1 MLAIALAV
9 GSSFAWGISGFLGGV
24 KSRSVPLLQ
33 VLLVSQGAA
42 LLLLGAV
49 VLASGEGPPS
59 GRFLLYAAVAG
70 VAETVAIAA
79 LYRGLAVG
87 VMSVVAPV
95 AATAPVV
102 PVAVGM
108 VLGETP
114 GPIQGAGVALAI
126 LGIVLTSGQRG
137 EGAEAKV
144 GPSVVF
150 GLLAA
155 LGFGGFYVAMD
166 AASEGGQIPWTLLM
180 ARITSVAVFAA
191 AVAAT
196 RPRIGVRSADVPVI
210 ALIGVLIIAG
220 DAMYAVASTRGLLT
234 VVAVLGELYTLVTL
248 ALARIYLDERLE
260 QRRQQLGIATS
271 LLGVLAVAAAST
283 PR

>member
-1 MLAIALAV
+1 MLAITLAI

-24 KSRSVPLLQ
+24 KSRSVPLLS

-42 LLLLGAV
+42 LILLSAIVIAL
-49 VLASGEGPPS
+49 GEGPPS
-59 GRFLLYAAVAG
+59 GRFLLYAAIAG
-70 VAETVAIAA
+70 LSETVGIAA
-79 LYRGLAVG
+79 LYRGLASG
-87 VMSVVAPV
+87 VMSIVAPV
-95 AATAPVV
+95 AATAPVI

-114 GPIQGAGVALAI
+114 GPIQGVGVGLAI

-137 EGAEAKV
+137 SGDGAKV
-144 GPSVVF
+144 GASVMF

-191 AVAAT
+191 AIVVA
-196 RPRIGVRSADVPVI
+196 RSRVAVKVADVPAI
-210 ALIGVLIIAG
+210 ALIGMLIIAG
-220 DAMYAVASTRGLLT
+220 DAMYAVASTQGLLT

-248 ALARIYLDERLE
+248 ALARIYLNERLE
-260 QRRQQLGIATS
+260 QRQQQLGIATS
-271 LLGVLAVAAAST
+271 LLGVLAVAVAST
-283 PR
+283 PQ

>member
-1 MLAIALAV
+1 VLAIGLAIA
-9 GSSFAWGISGFLGGV
+9 SSLVYGVSDFLGGL
-24 KSRSVPLLQ
+24 KSRSLPLLS

-42 LLLLGAV
+42 LV
-49 VLASGEGPPS
+49 VLALIAGVLTESPPD
-59 GRFLLYAAVAG
+59 GRYLAYAALAG
-70 VAETVAIAA
+70 LAEAVGIAA

-87 VMSVVAPV
+87 VMSIVAPV
-95 AATAPVV
+95 AATAPVI

-114 GPIQGAGVALAI
+114 GPIQGAGVGLAI
-126 LGIVLTSGQRG
+126 LGIVLTSGQRDSENG
-137 EGAEAKV
+137 AKV
-144 GPSVVF
+144 GASVVF

-191 AVAAT
+191 AIVVTRSRVAVK
-196 RPRIGVRSADVPVI
+196 GADVPVI
-210 ALIGVLIIAG
+210 ALIGMLIIAG
-220 DAMYAVASTRGLLT
+220 DAMYAVASTQGLLT

-248 ALARIYLDERLE
+248 ALARIYLNERLE
-260 QRRQQLGIATS
+260 QRQQQLGIATS

-283 PR
+283 PQ

>member
-1 MLAIALAV
+1 MLAIALAI

-33 VLLVSQGAA
+33 VLLVSQGTA
-42 LLLLGAV
+42 LVLLAGAV
-49 VLASGEGPPS
+49 VVVGEGPPG

-70 VAETVAIAA
+70 LAETVAIAA

-87 VMSVVAPV
+87 VMSIVAPV

-126 LGIVLTSGQRG
+126 LGILLTSGQRG
-137 EGAEAKV
+137 SGARAKV
-144 GPSVVF
+144 GASVAF
-150 GLLAA
+150 GLLSA

-166 AASEGGQIPWTLLM
+166 AASEGGQIPWTLMM
-180 ARITSVAVFAA
+180 ARITSVSVFVAVILF
-191 AVAAT
+191 T
-196 RPRIGVRSADVPVI
+196 RPRVGVRGADVPVI
-210 ALIGVLIIAG
+210 ALIGLLIIAG
-220 DAMYAVASTRGLLT
+220 DAMYAVASTQGLLT

-248 ALARIYLDERLE
+248 GLAWIYLNERLE
-260 QRRQQLGIATS
+260 QRQQQVGIAAS